1 MAPSVL
7 MCRPN
12 YFGILYEINP
22 WMNKKN
28 QPAKNLALE
37 QWLKLTSALALA
49 GVELNFIEPQEGL
62 PDMVFTAN
70 AGLIYRNQIILSN
83 FRPKERRKEIPYFK
97 KWFENRGYAVLGTPR
112 NSFFEGHGDAL
123 WMRENLICGYG
134 GFRSSEAGI
143 KIAAEMIEKK
153 PVILKLVNEYFYH
166 LDTCFCP
173 IPEKNLILHYPSAFD
188 YASCRKIEAL
198 GETIRVSERDAR
210 AFVCNAVPVGN
221 KLVTMPMSKKL
232 KKRLEKHGIEVVEVN
247 LSEFLKSG
255 GAARCLTLFI

>member
-28 QPAKNLALE
+28 QPDKKLALE

-49 GVELNFIEPQEGL
+49 GVELNFIEPREGL

-70 AGLIYRNQIILSN
+70 AGLIYKNQIVLSN
-83 FRPKERRKEIPYFK
+83 FHPKERRGEISHFN
-97 KWFENRGYAVLGTPR
+97 KWFGDRGYAVLGAPR

-123 WMRENLICGYG
+123 WMGESLICGYG
-134 GFRSSEAGI
+134 LRSSEAGV

-153 PVILKLVNEYFYH
+153 PIVLKLANKHFYH
-166 LDTCFCP
+166 LDTCLCP
-173 IPEKNLILHYPSAFD
+173 IPEKNLILYYPSAFD
-188 YASCRKIEAL
+188 Y
-198 GETIRVSERDAR
+198 
-210 AFVCNAVPVGN
+210 
-221 KLVTMPMSKKL
+221 
-232 KKRLEKHGIEVVEVN
+232 
-247 LSEFLKSG
+247 
-255 GAARCLTLFI
+255 

>member
-28 QPAKNLALE
+28 QPDKKMALD
-37 QWLKLTSALALA
+37 QWLKLTSALALV
-49 GVELNFIEPQEGL
+49 GVELNFIEPQKGL

-70 AGLIYRNQIILSN
+70 AGLIYRNQIVLSH
-83 FRPKERRKEIPYFK
+83 FRHEERRGEIPHFK
-97 KWFENRGYAVLGTPR
+97 KWFEDHDYATRDFPR
-112 NSFFEGHGDAL
+112 KRFFEGHGDAL
-123 WMRENLICGYG
+123 WMGENLICGHG
-134 GFRSSEAGI
+134 LRSSEAGV
-143 KIAAEMIEKK
+143 KTAARMAEKD
-153 PVILKLVNEYFYH
+153 PVILKLINEHYYH

-173 IPEKNLILHYPSAFD
+173 IPEKNLILYYPLAFD

-198 GETIRVSERDAR
+198 AQTIRVSERDAR
-210 AFVCNAVPVGN
+210 AFVCNAVSVGN
-221 KLVTMPMSKKL
+221 KLVSTPMSKNL
-232 KKRLEKHGIEVVEVN
+232 KKRLEKRGIEPVEVN

-255 GAARCLTLFI
+255 GAAKCLTLFI

>member
-1 MAPSVL
+1 MRKRVL

-12 YFGILYEINP
+12 YFGVEYEINP

-28 QPAKNLALE
+28 QPDKKLALE
-37 QWLKLTSALALA
+37 QWLKLTASLSLA
-49 GVELNFIEPQEGL
+49 GAELNFIEPREGL

-70 AGLIYRNQIILSN
+70 AGLIYKNQVILSN
-83 FRPKERRKEIPYFK
+83 FRPQKRRGEIPHFK
-97 KWFENRGYAVLGTPR
+97 KWLENHGCVVLGTPR

-123 WMRENLICGYG
+123 WMGENLICGYG
-134 GFRSSEAGI
+134 LRSSEAGV
-143 KIAAEMIEKK
+143 KIAAKMIGKD
-153 PVILKLVNEYFYH
+153 PVILRLINEHYYH

-173 IPEKNLILHYPSAFD
+173 IPEKNLILYYPSAFD

-198 GETIRVSERDAR
+198 GETIRVSERDTS
-210 AFVCNAVPVGN
+210 AFVCNAVPIGP
-221 KLVTMPMSKKL
+221 KLVSTPMSKNL
-232 KKRLEKHGIEVVEVN
+232 KRRLEKRGIEVVEVN